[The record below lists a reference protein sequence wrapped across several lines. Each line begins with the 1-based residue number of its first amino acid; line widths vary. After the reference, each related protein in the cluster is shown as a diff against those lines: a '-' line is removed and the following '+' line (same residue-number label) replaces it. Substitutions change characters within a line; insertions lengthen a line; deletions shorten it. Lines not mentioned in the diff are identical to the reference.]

1 MDTKETGRQI
11 MRELMG
17 AGYVEGKDKKRNH
30 FNAVL
35 HEYSEE
41 VCFGRTWSR
50 KGIDRKLR
58 SILNVAMLT
67 ALNRP
72 AQLRNHVE
80 GALNNGCT
88 VDELREILLHTA
100 VYCGLPAADGCL
112 PGRRGSAAG
121 PQARGVSCR
130 DAEHPKVPSPACG
143 RGRPRVRLFVEI
155 VRETSMPGPEKA
167 HGPVHTCFL
176 H

>member
-1 MDTKETGRQI
+1 MDTKEIGRQV

-17 AGYVEGKDKKRNH
+17 DEYMASKDKKSNF
-30 FNAVL
+30 FNSVL

-41 VCFGRTWSR
+41 VCFGRVWSR
-50 KGIDRKLR
+50 PGIDRKLR

-72 AQLRNHVE
+72 AQLRNHLE

-100 VYCGLPAADGCL
+100 VYCGLPAATDAFRIAEEVL
-112 PGRRGSAAG
+112 R
-121 PQARGVSCR
+121 AR
-130 DAEHPKVPSPACG
+130 KV
-143 RGRPRVRLFVEI
+143 LD
-155 VRETSMPGPEKA
+155 
-167 HGPVHTCFL
+167 
-176 H
+176 